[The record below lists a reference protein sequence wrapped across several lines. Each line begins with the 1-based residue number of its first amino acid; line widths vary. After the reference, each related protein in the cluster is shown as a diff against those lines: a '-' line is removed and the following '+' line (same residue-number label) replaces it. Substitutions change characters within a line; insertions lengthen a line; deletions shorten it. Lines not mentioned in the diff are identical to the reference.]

1 MTINNF
7 YVIVKARTVIEM
19 GIYLNPGN
27 DAFEMACR
35 DDIYVDKS
43 GLIDLISKRIGK
55 RKRFVCVSRPRR
67 FGKSMAAEM
76 LTAYYDRT
84 CDSGKLFCDKKI
96 VNYESYETHL
106 NQYNV
111 IYLNVQHFLRGA
123 GEPENLVSYM
133 EAEILKE
140 VKELYG
146 DWIPSTTSL
155 PVALANIYVKDSDE
169 KKGFIFIVDEWDCI
183 FRVARENTIAQR
195 KYLDF
200 LRDLFKDRTYVK
212 LAYMTGILPIKKYG
226 NHSALND
233 FDEFS
238 MTNPDCMSKYMGFT
252 QQEVRKLCEDYH
264 KDFQEVR
271 RWYDGYRMGEN
282 LHVYNPKSVVDGMQS
297 RKLKSFWTNTE
308 TYEALQIYIDLD
320 EDGLKQALIAMLSGE
335 RCEIDTGAFQNDMT
349 TFKSKDDVLTLLVH
363 LGYLSYDETMKTVSI
378 PNEEVREEFVRAVKN
393 GRHKEI
399 VKLITESDK
408 LLDATLQMDVKS
420 VSKVISRI
428 HDTITAPNFY
438 NNEQALRSVIKF
450 AYLSC
455 MEEFIE
461 IQELPSGI
469 GYADVVFL
477 PKKSSNKPVMIVELK
492 WNKTATSAL
501 KQIKDRKYPQV
512 LENYGGEIL
521 LVGVNYSEKTKE
533 HTCVIEIYQKK

>member
-1 MTINNF
+1 
-7 YVIVKARTVIEM
+7 M

-27 DAFEMACR
+27 DAFSMACR

-43 GLIDLISKRIGK
+43 RLIDLVSKRIGK
-55 RKRFVCVSRPRR
+55 RKRFICVSRPRR

-76 LTAYYDRT
+76 LAAYYDRT
-84 CDSGKLFCDKKI
+84 CDSEELFCDKEIAKFEC
-96 VNYESYETHL
+96 YRTHL

-111 IYLNVQHFLRGA
+111 IYLNVQQFLRGA

-133 EAEILKE
+133 EAEVLKE
-140 VKELYG
+140 VKEIYG
-146 DWIPSTTSL
+146 DWIPSTSSL
-155 PVALANIYVKDSDE
+155 SIALANIYVKDTDE

-183 FRVARENTIAQR
+183 FRVARENTKAQ
-195 KYLDF
+195 KEYLDF

-238 MTNPDCMSKYMGFT
+238 MTNLDNMGEYMGFT
-252 QQEVRKLCEDYH
+252 EKEVRKLCEEYQ
-264 KDFQEVR
+264 KDFEEVK
-271 RWYDGYRMGEN
+271 RWYDGYLMDED
-282 LHVYNPKSVVDGMQS
+282 LHIYNPKSVVDGMQS
-297 RKLKSFWTNTE
+297 KQLKSFWTNTE

-320 EDGLKQALIAMLSGE
+320 EDGLKQALVAMLSGE
-335 RCEIDTGAFQNDMT
+335 SYEIDTGAFQNDMT

-363 LGYLSYDETMKTVSI
+363 LGYLAYNEMEKSVCI

-393 GRHKEI
+393 GRHEEI
-399 VKLITESDK
+399 VKLIHESDK
-408 LLDATLQMDVKS
+408 LLYATLSMDVQS
-420 VSKVISRI
+420 VSTVIN
-428 HDTITAPNFY
+428 HVHNTIIAPDFY

-455 MEEFIE
+455 LDEFIE
-461 IQELPSGI
+461 IQELPSGH

-477 PKKSSNKPVMIVELK
+477 PNKNSDKPVLIVELK
-492 WNKTATSAL
+492 WNKTAKAAL
-501 KQIKDRKYPQV
+501 SQIKNKQYPQI
-512 LENYGGEIL
+512 LEKYSGNIL
-521 LVGVNYSEKTKE
+521 LVGINYNAKTKE
-533 HTCVIEIYQKK
+533 HSCVIERHEKTT